1 MKVKV
6 GIIGATG
13 YAGKELIRLLLRH
26 PGIEIVSLSAKLP
39 GNTSSIS
46 PIFPEFKGIID
57 LPCINFEEAASIAK
71 IVDLVFLAL
80 PHTVSMKIV
89 PEFLESG
96 KKVIDL
102 SADFRLHDA
111 AIYEQWY
118 NVQHSCPKAINEAV
132 YGLPELYREE
142 IKKAGLIANPGCYP
156 TSVILGIVPL
166 LKEGLV
172 DTNHIIVNSVSG
184 VSGVGREPS
193 LKAHFPERNESF
205 AAYSVGSH
213 RHIPE
218 IEQELGKLGRQ
229 EVKITFVTHLAPM
242 DRGILST
249 IYLQLK
255 KEIDLKNL
263 LSLYNEFYSSC
274 PFVRIR
280 EEFPETKWV
289 TTTNY
294 CDISLKED
302 KRTGQVI
309 VLSSLDNL
317 IKGASGQAV
326 QNMNLMYGFEETL
339 GIR

>member
-1 MKVKV
+1 MKIKV

-13 YAGKELIRLLLRH
+13 YAGKELIHLLLRH
-26 PGIEIVSLSAKLP
+26 AGVEIVSLSAKLP
-39 GNTSSIS
+39 ANTTSLS

-57 LPCINFEEAASIAK
+57 LPCINFEDVEPIAK

-89 PEFLESG
+89 PEFLEAG

-102 SADFRLHDA
+102 SADFRLQDA
-111 AIYEQWY
+111 AVYEQWY
-118 NVQHSCPKAINEAV
+118 HVQHTCPKTINEAV

-142 IKKAGLIANPGCYP
+142 IKKARLIANPGCYP
-156 TSVILGIVPL
+156 TSAILGVAPIL
-166 LKEGLV
+166 NKGLV
-172 DTNHIIVNSVSG
+172 DLNHIMVNSVSG

-205 AAYSVGSH
+205 AAYSVGIH

-218 IEQELGKLGRQ
+218 IEQELGKLGGQ
-229 EVKITFVTHLAPM
+229 EIKITFVAHLAPM

-263 LSLYNEFYSSC
+263 FALYNEFYSSC

-289 TTTNY
+289 TGTNY
-294 CDISLKED
+294 CDISIKED
-302 KRTGQVI
+302 KRMRRLI

-326 QNMNLMYGFEETL
+326 QNMNLMYGFEETSGL
-339 GIR
+339 R